1 MQSIL
6 LNNSTVRSRHPSQTS
21 SESST
26 SDSNYP
32 PRTIRFA
39 PLPDP
44 RKNGDSAVFYP
55 DDSDSDTPSP
65 SSATLECPPSP
76 RFSFK
81 TISHKSRSN
90 TWSNLLRPLFK
101 SGLNNSTQDST
112 DTVYKAGVAL
122 SRRRSTG
129 CNSVASSKE
138 VDRAAVYRDGAPLTH
153 INSDSG
159 SRRTAHNNA
168 GHRMLNGRVY
178 GGRRPSSTASQSE
191 SYEPDFVEWGYGGMG
206 SVNNSTNKDPRTRG
220 VDWAK
225 VQSSGKFIDYGD
237 ADVDDGSGMQ
247 WVRRRREQRERE
259 RKERESCES
268 SQQIIPEITIHP
280 PTHDANQTM
289 DGNSYSSDRN
299 DDHHVYQAI
308 NIPAPHYRHRPNKP
322 FHGSAHP
329 SALLTSSETSLQKA
343 DLSSGTSSNGNSSDT
358 EENQEDSDTE
368 RDSSSDDDEDDVEQV
383 IYLFIRRFFSSD
395 KSTSSNSR
403 RDSQVKVQVLKK
415 LVGIKTSVPAN
426 FHLSLEFGTSI
437 FRKLIYLTFLILGY
451 TLSQCPS

>member
-6 LNNSTVRSRHPSQTS
+6 VNNSTVRSRHPSQTS

-26 SDSNYP
+26 SDLNYA

-76 RFSFK
+76 RFSLK
-81 TISHKSRSN
+81 TISHKSKSN

-101 SGLNNSTQDST
+101 SGLHNSTQDST
-112 DTVYKAGVAL
+112 ETVYKAGVPL

-138 VDRAAVYRDGAPLTH
+138 IDRTAVYRDGAPLTH
-153 INSDSG
+153 VNSDSG
-159 SRRTAHNNA
+159 SRRAAHSNS

-178 GGRRPSSTASQSE
+178 GGRRSSTASQSE

-206 SVNNSTNKDPRTRG
+206 SVKNSTNKDPRTRG

-225 VQSSGKFIDYGD
+225 VQSSGKFIDHGD
-237 ADVDDGSGMQ
+237 EDPDDGSGMQ

-259 RKERESCES
+259 RKERESRES
-268 SQQIIPEITIHP
+268 SQQIIPEIAIHP
-280 PTHDANQTM
+280 PAHDTTQTTDANSCSP
-289 DGNSYSSDRN
+289 GRSI
-299 DDHHVYQAI
+299 DHHVYQAI
-308 NIPAPHYRHRPNKP
+308 KIPAPHYHHRHHKPIHPN
-322 FHGSAHP
+322 P
-329 SALLTSSETSLQKA
+329 SAPPTSSETSSQKA
-343 DLSSGTSSNGNSSDT
+343 DLSSGASSNGNSSDT

-368 RDSSSDDDEDDVEQV
+368 RDSSSDEDEDDVEQ
-383 IYLFIRRFFSSD
+383 IRI
-395 KSTSSNSR
+395 TSKGAGVEKISR
-403 RDSQVKVQVLKK
+403 HKD
-415 LVGIKTSVPAN
+415 
-426 FHLSLEFGTSI
+426 
-437 FRKLIYLTFLILGY
+437 
-451 TLSQCPS
+451 